1 MSRLAFLPDSGT
13 VQQLCQ
19 RVRGARPARTE
30 RRTGSGYT
38 VTATGLQSSL
48 AAQTSRP
55 QPLGR
60 ERQSRRAES
69 NLPAQPG
76 SSLSAKTLPPT
87 RESLLS
93 EMEQR
98 LESAHTLDRRFSH
111 LVQWLETQAD
121 AKSVFVTD
129 AEGLPMAEST
139 ARESYLAVAG
149 ELGAVIKKLL
159 NVLPDVEGGSTTLQ
173 LRGGGNVTL
182 VWCETRLGRFA
193 VGLVLDR
200 PLEPIW
206 GTLIPSALQK
216 VLAYN
221 P

>member
-1 MSRLAFLPDSGT
+1 MSRLAFLPDTGT

-19 RVRGARPARTE
+19 RVRGARQVRSE

-38 VTATGLQSSL
+38 VTATGLQSAL
-48 AAQTSRP
+48 AGQTSRP

-60 ERQSRRAES
+60 ERQQRRPES
-69 NLPAQPG
+69 SIPLPPAL
-76 SSLSAKTLPPT
+76 SLNAKTLPPT

-98 LESAHTLDRRFSH
+98 LESAKTLDRRFSH

-121 AKSVFVTD
+121 AKAVFVTD
-129 AEGLPMAEST
+129 SEGLPMAEST
-139 ARESYLAVAG
+139 ARESYLAAAG

-182 VWCETRLGRFA
+182 IWCETPLGRFA

-200 PLEPIW
+200 QLEPIW
-206 GTLIPSALQK
+206 STLIPAALQK